1 MRLCYCLLCIAGG
14 WATGDGCA
22 AVKKDA
28 TSSSQQATNNPSVY
42 KAFIPSKV
50 GVNMTTI
57 VLLLR

>member
-1 MRLCYCLLCIAGG
+1 MRLCYCLSCKAGG
-14 WATGDGCA
+14 WATIDGCA

-28 TSSSQQATNNPSVY
+28 TSSSQQSTNPSLY

-57 VLLLR
+57 VLLVR